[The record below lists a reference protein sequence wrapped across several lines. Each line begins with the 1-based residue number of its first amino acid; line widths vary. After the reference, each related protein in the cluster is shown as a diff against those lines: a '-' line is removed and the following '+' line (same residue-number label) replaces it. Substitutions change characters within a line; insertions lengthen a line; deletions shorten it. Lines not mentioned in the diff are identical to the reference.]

1 MRIFLTGASGFVGRQ
16 IARAL
21 IALGYDVLAFT
32 RGVGDF
38 LSPAERGTAL
48 ADARAEI
55 VVHAAW
61 YVEHGAFW
69 QADVNRRWR
78 EESIRFIDEAKRAG
92 VARFVGLGTCYEYAW
107 PREGLCDERRTP
119 LATHTPYD
127 EAKSET
133 RAYLAARESAGFST
147 AWARLFFLYGEGE
160 GANRLA
166 PSVARA
172 LLRGE
177 KFRCSSGPLL
187 RDFLD
192 VREAG
197 AAIAALAL
205 SEVRGPVNIAS
216 GAPLSL
222 GAFACMIGEELGCPE
237 RVLTGARSDRPSEP
251 PAIFAAVERLRNEVG
266 YREAS
271 SLRDGIRAF
280 CENQRSAILADRI

>member
-21 IALGYDVLAFT
+21 IAQGHEVLAFT

-38 LSPAERGTAL
+38 LSPAERASAL
-48 ADARAEI
+48 AQARAEI

-69 QADVNRRWR
+69 QAEVNRRWR

-92 VARFVGLGTCYEYAW
+92 VMRFVGLGTCYEYAW
-107 PREGLCDERRTP
+107 PRAGLCDERQTP
-119 LATHTPYD
+119 SATHTPYD

-133 RAYLAARESAGFST
+133 RAYLAARESSGFST
-147 AWARLFFLYGEGE
+147 AWARLFFLYGFGE
-160 GANRLA
+160 GTNRLA

-177 KFRCSSGPLL
+177 VFHCTSGPLL

-216 GAPLSL
+216 GDPLSL
-222 GAFACMIGEELGCPE
+222 GSFARMIGEELGCSE
-237 RVLTGARSDRPSEP
+237 RVLSGARLDHPNEP
-251 PAIFAAVERLRNEVG
+251 PAILAAVERLRGEVG
-266 YREAS
+266 YRQAS
-271 SLRDGIRAF
+271 SLRDGVRAF
-280 CENQRSAILADRI
+280 CEGYRCAIPAERI

>member
-1 MRIFLTGASGFVGRQ
+1 
-16 IARAL
+16 
-21 IALGYDVLAFT
+21 
-32 RGVGDF
+32 
-38 LSPAERGTAL
+38 
-48 ADARAEI
+48 
-55 VVHAAW
+55 
-61 YVEHGAFW
+61 
-69 QADVNRRWR
+69 
-78 EESIRFIDEAKRAG
+78 
-92 VARFVGLGTCYEYAW
+92 
-107 PREGLCDERRTP
+107 
-119 LATHTPYD
+119 
-127 EAKSET
+127 
-133 RAYLAARESAGFST
+133 
-147 AWARLFFLYGEGE
+147 LYGEGE